1 MQQVMINGLGRGT
14 TSPFSSSL
22 KAGPG
27 YGLAGAVMGQTTPY
41 QWYQTAKAEV
51 ANFDRYLNG
60 AARIANK
67 TARNEVLAWV
77 GKSGTEGTPAYKAGM
92 VISDLAENVEAFT
105 PPNYDAY
112 QLARRRNRITELAD
126 VNKVFS
132 SKVKA
137 ALATY
142 GELPEPVVIERV
154 IMTQGANTNT
164 TTMVESPWTVP
175 VAIGASL
182 IGLFALYTLF
192 KGK

>member
-1 MQQVMINGLGRGT
+1 MVMINGLGRGT
-14 TSPFSSSL
+14 TSMFSSPISV
-22 KAGPG
+22 GQS

-41 QWYQTAKAEV
+41 QWYQTAKSEV

-67 TARNEVLAWV
+67 TARDEVLAWV

-137 ALATY
+137 ALAQY

-154 IMTQGANTNT
+154 ITTRGADTVKEVQG
-164 TTMVESPWTVP
+164 PWVVP
-175 VAIGASL
+175 VAIGAAL
-182 IGLFALYTLF
+182 VGVFAIYTLF

>member
-1 MQQVMINGLGRGT
+1 MVMINGLGRGT
-14 TSPFSSSL
+14 TSLFSSSV
-22 KAGPG
+22 ATGPG
-27 YGLAGAVMGQTTPY
+27 YGLAGSVMGQTTPY
-41 QWYQTAKAEV
+41 QWYQTAKNEV

-67 TARNEVLAWV
+67 TARDEVLAWV
-77 GKSGTEGTPAYKAGM
+77 GKSGAEGTPAYKAGM

-112 QLARRRNRITELAD
+112 QLSRRRVRITELAD

-132 SKVKA
+132 AKVKA
-137 ALATY
+137 ALVQY

-154 IMTQGANTNT
+154 ITTRGADTV
-164 TTMVESPWTVP
+164 TMVESPWVIP
-175 VAIGASL
+175 VAIGAGL
-182 IGLFALYTLF
+182 VGLFALYTLL